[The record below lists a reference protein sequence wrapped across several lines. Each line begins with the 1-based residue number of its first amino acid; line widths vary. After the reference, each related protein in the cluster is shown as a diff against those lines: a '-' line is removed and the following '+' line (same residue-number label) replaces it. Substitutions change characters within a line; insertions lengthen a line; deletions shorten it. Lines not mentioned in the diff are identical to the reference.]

1 MFDAA
6 VTVATATVWRL
17 LPPAAGGQIVISRL
31 SIHGLRA
38 GPLSS
43 FYDQGG
49 SPGRLPLL
57 LRPQYTSSDSLSN
70 YALTRVSG
78 SQAGLPL
85 LFFSPSAAAF
95 FRGTP
100 DPTLGFPSRPAGR
113 PGPGPGPSPLQP
125 GDVPGFFRSG
135 DAWWRGPGRAVPG
148 PGSRLGTRAGPRP
161 GPARARGFRRL
172 AGTAV
177 AGLRPYRPHPLGRYA
192 VFLSVLAC
200 VLFRRR
206 RAALWEPC
214 CAAWLLLRRA
224 LGPSFYSEQWCW
236 PGRSP
241 GCRLRRRPELPCVI
255 KLSHLVS
262 SGLLFF
268 PTPPEPSLYG
278 CARAPPP
285 SLFGCMAWAG

>member
-17 LPPAAGGQIVISRL
+17 LLPAAGGQVVFSRL

-113 PGPGPGPSPLQP
+113 PGPGPGPSPRQP

-135 DAWWRGPGRAVPG
+135 DAWWRGPGRDAPG
-148 PGSRLGTRAGPRP
+148 PGSCLVARAGPRP
-161 GPARARGFRRL
+161 APARAWGFDVRRGRLRGFAHL
-172 AGTAV
+172 ALTLWV
-177 AGLRPYRPHPLGRYA
+177 ATPSFPSLA
-192 VFLSVLAC
+192 VLAC
-200 VLFRRR
+200 VLRRR
-206 RAALWEPC
+206 RCAALWEP
-214 CAAWLLLRRA
+214 
-224 LGPSFYSEQWCW
+224 
-236 PGRSP
+236 
-241 GCRLRRRPELPCVI
+241 
-255 KLSHLVS
+255 
-262 SGLLFF
+262 
-268 PTPPEPSLYG
+268 
-278 CARAPPP
+278 
-285 SLFGCMAWAG
+285 